1 MPYDLK
7 YLSIFACG
15 KSIFGFF
22 NLQIYI
28 FFDRQM
34 NILDIIILICFIPA
48 LVQGLRKGFIAQVIA
63 IISILAGV
71 FLSFQFSTRVSGWMA
86 QYIEGSEQVMKIVAF
101 ALILIAAIVALTA
114 LGKLLEGMLKIV
126 MLGWLN
132 KLLGVLFSFLKCG
145 LIVGLVI
152 MAFNSLNSTFHFVEE
167 AELSKSVLYPPLK
180 ELAYTVFPYLKELVF
195 WK

>member
-1 MPYDLK
+1 
-7 YLSIFACG
+7 
-15 KSIFGFF
+15 
-22 NLQIYI
+22 
-28 FFDRQM
+28 M

-63 IISILAGV
+63 ILSILAGV

-101 ALILIAAIVALTA
+101 ALILIAAIAALTA